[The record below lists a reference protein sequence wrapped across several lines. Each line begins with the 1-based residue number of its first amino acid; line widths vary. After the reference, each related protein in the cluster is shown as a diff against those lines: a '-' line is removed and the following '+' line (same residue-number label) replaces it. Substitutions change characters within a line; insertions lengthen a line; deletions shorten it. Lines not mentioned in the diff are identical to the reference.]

1 MRELLISYSKK
12 ALRVTREEGITS
24 LLTVATLNAF
34 QLMYF
39 PFCARRMR
47 SITGDHGLEEVVDF
61 AFKCGSSIIKPF
73 QIRSEILGLLEELEK
88 NNRPKS
94 IVEIGTAR
102 GGTLFLFTR
111 VATDNATFISI
122 DLMDRDYLGGYP
134 KWKTNFYKSFAQK
147 KQKIHLLRAD
157 SHDTA
162 TLKDV
167 KSILDGNKVDFLFID
182 GDHTYKGV
190 KRDFE
195 LYSPL
200 VRSGGIVAFHDIGQP
215 KEGTHGVNEFWKEI
229 KDRFDHREIIE
240 DIKQG
245 WAGIGLLY
253 IK

>member
-1 MRELLISYSKK
+1 MRELLISYRKK
-12 ALRVTREEGITS
+12 ALRVIREEGITS

-34 QLMYF
+34 QLMSF
-39 PFCARRMR
+39 PFCFRRMR
-47 SITGDHGLEEVVDF
+47 SITRDRGLEEVIDF
-61 AFKCGSSIIKPF
+61 AFKGGFSIIRPF

-94 IVEIGTAR
+94 IIEIGTAR

-134 KWKTNFYKSFAQK
+134 EWKTDFYRSFAQK

-162 TLKDV
+162 TFEDV
-167 KSILDGNKVDFLFID
+167 ESILGGNKVDFLFID
-182 GDHTYKGV
+182 GDHTYNGV

-200 VRSGGIVAFHDIGQP
+200 VRSGGIVAFHDIGEP

-240 DIKQG
+240 DRKQG

-253 IK
+253 VK